1 VCCIQSILI
10 EPELQMSHPSPAFL
24 VVIPAR
30 LGSTRLPRK
39 PLADIGGKPMVICVA
54 ERAQQSHAQNVVV
67 ATDSLEIQAA
77 CNQYQ
82 IECLLTSPDHPTGTD
97 RVAEVAQLL
106 KLPADTLVVNVQGDE
121 PLIPPELI
129 NQVAQTLADNPA
141 CAISTVAVPLTHA
154 AEISNP
160 NIVKVVLNRFGEAL
174 YFSRASIPFVRDP
187 ESAQDISPLRHLGI
201 YAYRASFLEAYTHL
215 EPAPPEK
222 AEALEQL
229 RALWNGYR
237 IAVYTANEA
246 PPAGVDTA
254 EDLERIRR
262 ILAS

>member
-1 VCCIQSILI
+1 
-10 EPELQMSHPSPAFL
+10 MSNKPSEFL

-39 PLADIGGKPMVICVA
+39 PLADIGGKPMVIRVA
-54 ERAQQSHAQNVVV
+54 ERAQQSKAHSVVV
-67 ATDSLEIQAA
+67 ATDSQEIHAI
-77 CNQYQ
+77 CDKYR

-97 RVAEVAQLL
+97 RIAEVARLL

-129 NQVAQTLADNPA
+129 NQVAKTLADNTS
-141 CAISTVAVPLTHA
+141 CAVSTIAVPIIHTSELD
-154 AEISNP
+154 NP
-160 NIVKVVLNRFGEAL
+160 NVVKVVLNRLGEAL
-174 YFSRASIPFVRDP
+174 YFSRASIPFVRSLG
-187 ESAQDISPLRHLGI
+187 SAQNMLHLRHIGI
-201 YAYRASFLEAYTHL
+201 YAYRANFLEAYTRL
-215 EPAPPEK
+215 EPAPPEQ

-237 IAVYTANEA
+237 IAVYTASEA

-254 EDLERIRR
+254 EDLERVRR
-262 ILAS
+262 IIAR

>member
-1 VCCIQSILI
+1 MSINA
-10 EPELQMSHPSPAFL
+10 PEFL

-39 PLADIGGKPMVICVA
+39 PLADIGGKPMVIRVA
-54 ERAQQSHAQNVVV
+54 ERAQQSNAQSVVV
-67 ATDSLEIQAA
+67 ATDSPEIQAA
-77 CNQYQ
+77 CDEHR
-82 IECLLTSPDHPTGTD
+82 IECLLTSADHPTGTD
-97 RVAEVAQLL
+97 RIAEVAQLL

-129 NQVAQTLADNPA
+129 NQVAQTLADNAA
-141 CAISTVAVPLTHA
+141 CAISTVAVPIVDT

-160 NIVKVVLNRFGEAL
+160 NVVKVVLNRSNEAL
-174 YFSRASIPFVRDP
+174 YFSRSAIPFVRDP
-187 ESAQDISPLRHLGI
+187 DSQQAITHLRHLGI
-201 YAYRASFLEAYTHL
+201 YAYRADFLQAYTRL
-215 EPAPPEK
+215 EPAPPEQ

-237 IAVYTANEA
+237 IAVHTASEA

-254 EDLERIRR
+254 EDLERVRR

>member
-1 VCCIQSILI
+1 MSINA
-10 EPELQMSHPSPAFL
+10 PEFL

-39 PLADIGGKPMVICVA
+39 PLADIGGKPMVIRVA
-54 ERAQQSHAQNVVV
+54 ERAQQSNAQSVVV
-67 ATDSLEIQAA
+67 ATDSPEIQAV
-77 CNQYQ
+77 CDQYR
-82 IECLLTSPDHPTGTD
+82 IECLLTSADHPTGTD
-97 RVAEVAQLL
+97 RIAEVAQLL

-129 NQVAQTLADNPA
+129 NQVAQTLADNVT
-141 CAISTVAVPLTHA
+141 CAISTVAVPIVDA
-154 AEISNP
+154 AEITNP
-160 NIVKVVLNRFGEAL
+160 NVVKVVLNRANEAL
-174 YFSRASIPFVRDP
+174 YFSRATIPFVRDP
-187 ESAQDISPLRHLGI
+187 DSKQTITHLRHLGI
-201 YAYRASFLEAYTHL
+201 YAYRADFLEAYTRL
-215 EPAPPEK
+215 DPAPPEQ

-237 IAVYTANEA
+237 IAVHTASEA

-254 EDLERIRR
+254 EDLERVRR